1 MYPAIIAA
9 AFFTAVLLNDLAQNQ
24 KPMEIGKHVFF
35 GVLAVFGLWA
45 LEYRD
50 MGIVAWGL
58 LVIPAVVFASSL
70 LYTVLNPPPAPKPL
84 PPAPAPAPAPKP
96 EPEEPVVQLPDEN
109 TVCVELEF
117 DPSKPKPA
125 PLPSCEVG
133 ADGTI
138 GMPGTLPK
146 PTPAPSC
153 PSDIIG
159 GVSAGSLS
167 GRGGSSTSASSTT
180 QTLEDLLKSMNKSLT
195 PVTVCPGA

>member
-24 KPMEIGKHVFF
+24 TPMEIGKHIFF
-35 GVLAVFGLWA
+35 GFIAVFGLWA
-45 LEYRD
+45 LEFRE

-58 LVIPAVVFASSL
+58 LVVPTVVFASSL
-70 LYTVLNPPPAPKPL
+70 LYTVLNPPPPPAPKPL
-84 PPAPAPAPAPKP
+84 PPAPKPAPQ
-96 EPEEPVVQLPDEN
+96 PEEPAVQLPDEN

-117 DPSKPKPA
+117 DPSPKPA

-146 PTPAPSC
+146 PAPAPSC
-153 PSDIIG
+153 PSDLIG
-159 GVSAGSLS
+159 GTSTPGATG
-167 GRGGSSTSASSTT
+167 GAGSSTGASSTT

>member
-24 KPMEIGKHVFF
+24 TPMEIGKHVFF
-35 GVLAVFGLWA
+35 GFIAVFGLWA
-45 LEYRD
+45 LEFRE

-58 LVIPAVVFASSL
+58 LVVPTVVFASSL
-70 LYTVLNPPPAPKPL
+70 LYTVLNPPPPPAPKPL
-84 PPAPAPAPAPKP
+84 PPAPKP
-96 EPEEPVVQLPDEN
+96 EPQPEEPAVQLPDEN

-117 DPSKPKPA
+117 DSSPKPVT
-125 PLPSCEVG
+125 PPSCEVG

-146 PTPAPSC
+146 PEPAPSC

-159 GVSAGSLS
+159 GVSADSLS
-167 GRGGSSTSASSTT
+167 GSGGSSTSASSTT